1 LREPL
6 AIALRRVLLDLP
18 TRAEASRIVNNG
30 SSVSSLTH
38 LRILCKQLTTVYEQ
52 VKYPMAKKPIAE
64 RVAPAYKQL
73 KTPRTQAVTIR
84 LAPEMVEALERVAKE
99 VGTSRSR
106 LLELA
111 VLEFAKAEKIAP
123 TRYERK
129 VLAKT

>member
-1 LREPL
+1 
-6 AIALRRVLLDLP
+6 
-18 TRAEASRIVNNG
+18 
-30 SSVSSLTH
+30 
-38 LRILCKQLTTVYEQ
+38 
-52 VKYPMAKKPIAE
+52 MAKKPIAE